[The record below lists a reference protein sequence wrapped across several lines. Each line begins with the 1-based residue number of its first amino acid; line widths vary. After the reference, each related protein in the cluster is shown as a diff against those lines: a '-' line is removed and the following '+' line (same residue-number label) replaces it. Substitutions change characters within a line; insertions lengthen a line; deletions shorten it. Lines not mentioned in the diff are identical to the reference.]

1 MIRYALIC
9 HDCEAEFEAW
19 FSSSDAY
26 DTQASKNQLE
36 CVSCSGHDIRK
47 QIMAPSV
54 RSSRKGANAPS
65 SKASELMAAARE
77 HIAATHDYTGT
88 GFPDEARAMHYGEIE
103 QRPIWGEASPEEA
116 KTLLEEGVNAVPL
129 PASLAPKPPKD
140 TSDLN

>member
-1 MIRYALIC
+1 M
-9 HDCEAEFEAW
+9 
-19 FSSSDAY
+19 
-26 DTQASKNQLE
+26 
-36 CVSCSGHDIRK
+36 G
-47 QIMAPSV
+47 
-54 RSSRKGANAPS
+54 
-65 SKASELMAAARE
+65 AARE